1 MSYESLGKI
10 YYKNN
15 DKYEDIY
22 QSRFNSEFTIKF
34 DFNIGEHQSF
44 LVINNDILT
53 LVSTIMK
60 NDKNLSKASLGL
72 PPIALKYFLKR
83 CLIDEIQ
90 ITNEIE
96 GVRSTKRE
104 IRALVD
110 TKEKSKEK
118 KRLYGLVQKYKLLLS
133 DITFSLDTCEDIRT
147 LYDEF
152 VLAEVERENI
162 KNIPDGK
169 FFRKDMVEIIS
180 PSQKVIHK
188 GVFPEEKI
196 IDLLTKALNVL
207 KVIDINPLVK
217 IALFHYMFGYI
228 HPFYDGNGRVSRFI
242 SSYLLNKE
250 LEKMVGFSLSNSI
263 KNKISKYYDIFK
275 ITNEQ
280 KNKGDMTPFV
290 IGFLELINDG
300 VENLYNVIESKKEQL
315 DFYQKII
322 NGYADDNKSVINILY
337 ILVQNAL
344 FDDEGLDVVRLSQ
357 ITKLS
362 DSSIRIKLKDL
373 KAFVTSEF
381 VGKKKVYSA
390 NLEELSLLKK

>member
-15 DKYEDIY
+15 EKYEDIY

-53 LVSTIMK
+53 LVSAIMK
-60 NDKNLSKASLGL
+60 SDKNLSKASLGL

-133 DITFSLDTCEDIRT
+133 DINFSLDTCEDIRT

-152 VLAEVERENI
+152 VLAEVERENV

-169 FFRKDMVEIIS
+169 IFRKDMVEIIS

-263 KNKISKYYDIFK
+263 KNKISKYYDIFN

-300 VENLYNVIESKKEQL
+300 VENLYNVIDSKKEQL

-362 DSSIRIKLKDL
+362 DSSIRAKLKDL
-373 KAFVTSEF
+373 KAFVTSGF

>member
-15 DKYEDIY
+15 EKYEDIY

-53 LVSTIMK
+53 LVSAIMK
-60 NDKNLSKASLGL
+60 SDKNLSKASLGL

-152 VLAEVERENI
+152 VLAEVERENV

-169 FFRKDMVEIIS
+169 IFRKDMVEIIS

-263 KNKISKYYDIFK
+263 KNKISKYYDIFN

-362 DSSIRIKLKDL
+362 DSSIRAKLKDL
-373 KAFVTSEF
+373 KAFVTSGF

>member
-15 DKYEDIY
+15 EKYEDIY

-53 LVSTIMK
+53 LVSAIMK
-60 NDKNLSKASLGL
+60 SDKNLSKASLGL

-133 DITFSLDTCEDIRT
+133 DINFSLDTCEDIRT

-152 VLAEVERENI
+152 VLAEVERENV

-169 FFRKDMVEIIS
+169 IFRKDMVEIIS

-263 KNKISKYYDIFK
+263 KNKISKYYDIFN

-290 IGFLELINDG
+290 IGFLELIKDG

-362 DSSIRIKLKDL
+362 DSSIRAKLKDL
-373 KAFVTSEF
+373 KAFVTSGF

>member
-15 DKYEDIY
+15 EKYEDIY

-53 LVSTIMK
+53 LVSAIMK
-60 NDKNLSKASLGL
+60 SDKNLSKASLGL

-133 DITFSLDTCEDIRT
+133 DINFSLDTCEDIRT

-152 VLAEVERENI
+152 VLAEVERENV

-169 FFRKDMVEIIS
+169 IFRKDMVEIIS

-263 KNKISKYYDIFK
+263 KNKISKYYDIFN

>member
-152 VLAEVERENI
+152 VLAEVERENV

-169 FFRKDMVEIIS
+169 IFRKDMVEIIS

-188 GVFPEEKI
+188 GIFPEEKI

-315 DFYQKII
+315 DFYQKKI

>member
-188 GVFPEEKI
+188 GIFPEEKI

>member
-133 DITFSLDTCEDIRT
+133 DINFSLDTCEDIRT

-152 VLAEVERENI
+152 VLAEVERENV

-169 FFRKDMVEIIS
+169 IFRKDMVEIIS

-250 LEKMVGFSLSNSI
+250 LEKMVGFSLSKSI

-362 DSSIRIKLKDL
+362 DSSIRAKLKDL
-373 KAFVTSEF
+373 KAFVTSGF

>member
-1 MSYESLGKI
+1 
-10 YYKNN
+10 
-15 DKYEDIY
+15 
-22 QSRFNSEFTIKF
+22 
-34 DFNIGEHQSF
+34 
-44 LVINNDILT
+44 
-53 LVSTIMK
+53 
-60 NDKNLSKASLGL
+60 
-72 PPIALKYFLKR
+72 
-83 CLIDEIQ
+83 
-90 ITNEIE
+90 
-96 GVRSTKRE
+96 
-104 IRALVD
+104 
-110 TKEKSKEK
+110 
-118 KRLYGLVQKYKLLLS
+118 
-133 DITFSLDTCEDIRT
+133 
-147 LYDEF
+147 
-152 VLAEVERENI
+152 
-162 KNIPDGK
+162 
-169 FFRKDMVEIIS
+169 MVEIIS

-263 KNKISKYYDIFK
+263 KNKISKYYDIFN

-315 DFYQKII
+315 DLYQKII

-362 DSSIRIKLKDL
+362 DSSIRAKLKDL
-373 KAFVTSEF
+373 KAFVTSGF

>member
-44 LVINNDILT
+44 LVFNNDILT
-53 LVSTIMK
+53 LVSAIMK
-60 NDKNLSKASLGL
+60 SDKNLSKASLEL

-133 DITFSLDTCEDIRT
+133 DINFSLDTCEDIRT
-147 LYDEF
+147 LYYEF
-152 VLAEVERENI
+152 VLAEVERENV

-169 FFRKDMVEIIS
+169 IFRKDMVEIIS

-250 LEKMVGFSLSNSI
+250 LEKMVGFSLSKSI

-290 IGFLELINDG
+290 IGFLELIKDG

-315 DFYQKII
+315 DFYQK
-322 NGYADDNKSVINILY
+322 KM
-337 ILVQNAL
+337 
-344 FDDEGLDVVRLSQ
+344 
-357 ITKLS
+357 
-362 DSSIRIKLKDL
+362 
-373 KAFVTSEF
+373 
-381 VGKKKVYSA
+381 GKEKRF
-390 NLEELSLLKK
+390 

>member
-15 DKYEDIY
+15 EKYEDVY

-53 LVSTIMK
+53 LVSAIMK
-60 NDKNLSKASLGL
+60 SDKNLSKASLGL

-133 DITFSLDTCEDIRT
+133 DINFSLDTCEDIRT

-152 VLAEVERENI
+152 VLAEVERENV

-169 FFRKDMVEIIS
+169 IFRKDMVEIIS

-290 IGFLELINDG
+290 IGFLELIKDG

-337 ILVQNAL
+337 VLVQNAL

-362 DSSIRIKLKDL
+362 DSSIRAKLKDL
-373 KAFVTSEF
+373 KAFVTSGF

>member
-15 DKYEDIY
+15 EKYEDVY

-53 LVSTIMK
+53 LVSAIMK
-60 NDKNLSKASLGL
+60 HDKNLSKASLGL

-110 TKEKSKEK
+110 TEEKSKEK

-133 DITFSLDTCEDIRT
+133 DTTFSLDTCEDIRT

-188 GVFPEEKI
+188 GIFPEEKI

-290 IGFLELINDG
+290 IGFLELIKDG

-337 ILVQNAL
+337 VLVQNAL

>member
-15 DKYEDIY
+15 EKYEDIY

-53 LVSTIMK
+53 LVSAIMK
-60 NDKNLSKASLGL
+60 SDKNLSKASLGL

-133 DITFSLDTCEDIRT
+133 DINFSLDTCEDIRT

-152 VLAEVERENI
+152 VLAEVERENV

-169 FFRKDMVEIIS
+169 IFRKDMVEIIS

-362 DSSIRIKLKDL
+362 DSSIRAKLKDL
-373 KAFVTSEF
+373 KAFVTSGF

>member
-15 DKYEDIY
+15 EKYEDIY

-53 LVSTIMK
+53 LVSAIMK
-60 NDKNLSKASLGL
+60 SDKNLSKASLGL

-133 DITFSLDTCEDIRT
+133 DINFSLDTCEDIRT

-152 VLAEVERENI
+152 VLAEVERENV

-169 FFRKDMVEIIS
+169 IFRKDMVEIIS

-300 VENLYNVIESKKEQL
+300 VENLYNVIDSKKEQL

-362 DSSIRIKLKDL
+362 DSSIRAKLKDL
-373 KAFVTSEF
+373 KAFVTSGF

>member
-15 DKYEDIY
+15 EKYEDIY

-53 LVSTIMK
+53 LVSAIMK
-60 NDKNLSKASLGL
+60 SDKNLSKASLGL

-133 DITFSLDTCEDIRT
+133 DINFSLDTCEDIRT

-152 VLAEVERENI
+152 VLAEVERENV

-169 FFRKDMVEIIS
+169 IFRKDMVEIIS

-263 KNKISKYYDIFK
+263 KNKISKYYDIFN

-362 DSSIRIKLKDL
+362 DSSIRAKLKDL
-373 KAFVTSEF
+373 KAFVTSGF

>member
-15 DKYEDIY
+15 EKYEDIY

-53 LVSTIMK
+53 LVSAIMK
-60 NDKNLSKASLGL
+60 SDKNLSKASLGL

-133 DITFSLDTCEDIRT
+133 DINFSLDTCEDIRT

-152 VLAEVERENI
+152 VLAEVERENV

-169 FFRKDMVEIIS
+169 IFRKDMVEIIS

-228 HPFYDGNGRVSRFI
+228 HPFYDCNGRVSRFI

-263 KNKISKYYDIFK
+263 KNKISKYYDIFN

-362 DSSIRIKLKDL
+362 DSSIRAKLKDL
-373 KAFVTSEF
+373 KAFVTSGF

>member
-152 VLAEVERENI
+152 VLAEVERENV

-169 FFRKDMVEIIS
+169 IFRKDMVEIIS

-250 LEKMVGFSLSNSI
+250 LEKMVGFSLSKSI

-362 DSSIRIKLKDL
+362 DSSIRAKLKDL
-373 KAFVTSEF
+373 KAFVTSGF

>member
-15 DKYEDIY
+15 EKYEDIY

-53 LVSTIMK
+53 LVSAIMK
-60 NDKNLSKASLGL
+60 SDKNLSKASLGL

-133 DITFSLDTCEDIRT
+133 DINFSLDTCEDIRT

-152 VLAEVERENI
+152 VLAEVERENV

-169 FFRKDMVEIIS
+169 IFRKDMVEIIS

-290 IGFLELINDG
+290 IGFLELIKYG

-362 DSSIRIKLKDL
+362 DSSIRAKLKDL
-373 KAFVTSEF
+373 KAFVTSGF

>member
-15 DKYEDIY
+15 EKYEDIY

-53 LVSTIMK
+53 LVSAIMK
-60 NDKNLSKASLGL
+60 SDKNLSKASLGL

-133 DITFSLDTCEDIRT
+133 DINFSLDTCEDIRT

-152 VLAEVERENI
+152 VLAEVERENV

-169 FFRKDMVEIIS
+169 IFRKDMVEIIS

-263 KNKISKYYDIFK
+263 KNKISKYYDIFN

-300 VENLYNVIESKKEQL
+300 VENLYNVIDSKKEQL
-315 DFYQKII
+315 DFYQKKI

-337 ILVQNAL
+337 VLVQNAL

-362 DSSIRIKLKDL
+362 DSSIRAKLKDL
-373 KAFVTSEF
+373 KAFVTSGF

>member
-15 DKYEDIY
+15 EKYEDVY

-53 LVSTIMK
+53 LVSAIMK
-60 NDKNLSKASLGL
+60 HDKNLSKTSLGL

-110 TKEKSKEK
+110 TEEKSKEK

-188 GVFPEEKI
+188 GIFPEEKI

-290 IGFLELINDG
+290 IGFLELIKDG

-337 ILVQNAL
+337 VLVQNAL

>member
-15 DKYEDIY
+15 EKYEDIY

-53 LVSTIMK
+53 LVSAIMK
-60 NDKNLSKASLGL
+60 SDKNLSKASLGL

-110 TKEKSKEK
+110 TEEKSKEK

-133 DITFSLDTCEDIRT
+133 DTTFSLDTCEDIRT

-228 HPFYDGNGRVSRFI
+228 HPFYDCNGRVSRFI

-362 DSSIRIKLKDL
+362 DSSIRAKLKDL
-373 KAFVTSEF
+373 KAFVTSGF

>member
-15 DKYEDIY
+15 EKYEDIY

-53 LVSTIMK
+53 LVSAIMK
-60 NDKNLSKASLGL
+60 SDKNLSKASLGL

-133 DITFSLDTCEDIRT
+133 DTTFSLDTCEDIRT

-152 VLAEVERENI
+152 VLAEVERENV

-169 FFRKDMVEIIS
+169 IFRKDMVEIIS

-263 KNKISKYYDIFK
+263 KNKISKYYDIFN

-362 DSSIRIKLKDL
+362 DSSIRAKLKDL
-373 KAFVTSEF
+373 KAFVTSGF

>member
-250 LEKMVGFSLSNSI
+250 LEKMVGFSLSKSI

>member
-15 DKYEDIY
+15 EKYEDIY

-53 LVSTIMK
+53 LVSAIMK
-60 NDKNLSKASLGL
+60 SDKNLSKASLGL

-133 DITFSLDTCEDIRT
+133 DINFSLDTCEDIRT

-152 VLAEVERENI
+152 VLAEVERENV

-169 FFRKDMVEIIS
+169 IFRKDMVEIIS

-290 IGFLELINDG
+290 IGFLELIKDG

-362 DSSIRIKLKDL
+362 DSSIRAKLKDL
-373 KAFVTSEF
+373 KAFVTSGF

>member
-15 DKYEDIY
+15 EKYEDIY

-53 LVSTIMK
+53 LVSAIMK
-60 NDKNLSKASLGL
+60 SDKNLSKASLGL

-133 DITFSLDTCEDIRT
+133 DINFSLDTCEDIRT

-152 VLAEVERENI
+152 VLAEVERENV

-169 FFRKDMVEIIS
+169 IFRKDMVEIIS

-381 VGKKKVYSA
+381 VGKKKIYSA

>member
-133 DITFSLDTCEDIRT
+133 DINFSLDTCEDIRT

-362 DSSIRIKLKDL
+362 DSSIRAKLKDL
-373 KAFVTSEF
+373 KAFVTSGF